1 MASSKRSWR
10 KENTK
15 NTTEEQRKYY
25 KVSNA
30 YDSLA
35 VETHECPRDQNV
47 YTRRMPKSPPTFIHG
62 AANYTEMITRM
73 KEVAGDE
80 QYYTK
85 ILTNYVIKI
94 NCSIR

>member
-1 MASSKRSWR
+1 
-10 KENTK
+10 
-15 NTTEEQRKYY
+15 
-25 KVSNA
+25 
-30 YDSLA
+30 
-35 VETHECPRDQNV
+35 
-47 YTRRMPKSPPTFIHG
+47 MPKSPPTFIHG